1 MPTPKLADLPAEAI
15 PVRDV
20 LARCRAS
27 LEFGV
32 RYKLGAGGRD
42 PTAATPANAAGL
54 CDCSGFAAWA
64 NHHDRKR
71 SDGTWSYTDS
81 IEADARKPGGYYERI
96 LVPVPGCVIVYGA
109 GPKVGHV
116 GIVSVVAPLA
126 EITTMTRRQV
136 LRAILVIHCAG
147 RDRGRTSDGRRSAII
162 ETDGV
167 AFGGDRDDCC
177 FALYAGVDYSAV

>member
-1 MPTPKLADLPAEAI
+1 MNTLKLADLPAEAV

-42 PTAATPANAAGL
+42 LTAASPANAAGL
-54 CDCSGFAAWA
+54 CDCSGFVAWA

-96 LVPVPGCVIVYGA
+96 LVPLPGCVIVYGA

-116 GIVSVVAPLA
+116 GIVSWVTSTLHAD
-126 EITTMTRRQV
+126 MTRREA
-136 LRAILVIHCAG
+136 LRVINVIHCAG

-167 AFGGDRDDCC
+167 AFGGDRDDMVFCT
-177 FALYAGVDYSAV
+177 YAGVDYSAV